1 MSRFTFYGNVCA
13 VNQQV
18 GDNNRMTISEQDI
31 EGFPSTQTQQ
41 EEKKINEFS
50 KGILSSV
57 ISSAIWEVIKIL
69 L

>member
-31 EGFPSTQTQQ
+31 EGFPSTQAQQ
-41 EEKKINEFS
+41 EEKKINE
-50 KGILSSV
+50 
-57 ISSAIWEVIKIL
+57 
-69 L
+69 